1 MSSKIKDADNNLPLP
16 VEKIPKCW
24 NEEERMNALFSPF
37 RSKSANPQDWV
48 SKYRFWQGLIY
59 EWLKYTMK
67 SSFSIADLNTA
78 FKRNG
83 CTPLCLVTV
92 VEELFRNNEI
102 IAETEFLKEPCE
114 SWTAWS
120 IDIFVKRPLTW
131 SYSKVKSYVVNNEIN
146 KDTRYIHLQIVREF
160 GNTIF
165 SILEEKKEN
174 ILVPFSELVKNCKSQ
189 IDTNMSDNTVMLVLL
204 WLRREK
210 KVVFRKS
217 EDENEL
223 LIKIAVQSSD
233 SVTEIEEGI
242 YKLMKQENELVKEIE
257 LMEVEK
263 INIINETKSYLTK
276 GLRQVAKTHLRKKM
290 QLEKAIE
297 KRAHTLENIQ
307 SLISSIQNTHM
318 NTAVLSAY
326 KTGSDVLKKL
336 NESGLSESNVRDV
349 IDELSVVLEEQQEVQ
364 SLLSESFKSDDLN
377 IDLEQELAELAKLD
391 VPNTELS
398 SNIDELHN
406 NLKNLHIG
414 GTSAVS
420 SNTSE
425 SQKSIHKKKGLVK
438 PQYA

>member
-1 MSSKIKDADNNLPLP
+1 MSSKIKNADNNLPLP

-102 IAETEFLKEPCE
+102 IPETEFLKEPCE

-160 GNTIF
+160 GNTVF

-174 ILVPFSELVKNCKSQ
+174 ILVPFSELVKHCKSQ
-189 IDTNMSDNTVMLVLL
+189 IDTNMSDNTVMLVLI

-233 SVTEIEEGI
+233 NVTEIEE
-242 YKLMKQENELVKEIE
+242 
-257 LMEVEK
+257 
-263 INIINETKSYLTK
+263 

-364 SLLSESFKSDDLN
+364 SLLSESFKSDDLT

-398 SNIDELHN
+398 SNIDELQN

-420 SNTSE
+420 SNSSE
-425 SQKSIHKKKGLVK
+425 SQKSIHKKKELVK